1 MNKLAF
7 ILFLSLGNF
16 GILFS
21 AYGQNQPALPRE
33 IVQATKSGSR
43 SVVGIPGP
51 NYWQNRADYSINVQV
66 DPQTGVLTGHEL
78 ITYFNNSPDTLRQL
92 VVRLYPDFY
101 KKGNARS
108 WPIGPEDLTDGTII
122 NSLLINKLIV
132 DPTDTKVVNRSA
144 TNMYIQLV
152 EPLLPQDSLSLETSW
167 TFIIPQNQPVR
178 MGKYSENIIF
188 VAYWYPQIAVYDDI
202 DGWDQIDYLG
212 TVEFYNDFNDYHVTI
227 SVPNDYKVWATGE
240 LQNPGIHYTK
250 AVLERVSGAKRSGEI
265 VRFFTTDECRAN
277 TVLQT
282 QTDQAWQFVAREV
295 PDFSFGLAKEI
306 NWEGSFVTVDTLS
319 GRQVLVDAVYPDSVL
334 TFNQGASWA
343 SLSVRMMS
351 TEMPGVPFP
360 YPHMTSFCNG
370 RRNGGMES
378 PMMAIDGD
386 PKSES
391 QSMGLFYHEI
401 AHTYF
406 PFYMGVNERK
416 YAWMDEGWA
425 AYTTNEIMEKEDP
438 EYHYFDRMVSV
449 FETMSGR
456 EKEVPMMYLSYQIE
470 DYSSYRVHAYNRSA
484 LALAFLRDALGETT
498 FKAAYQQ
505 FIRNWNGLHP
515 GPFDFFNS
523 FSQTAKQDL
532 WWYFTPWYF
541 NRAYADLGI
550 KKVTFD
556 NKIVVE
562 NPGGL
567 PLPIRLLVNYTDGT
581 QEEIERNTGVWVESP
596 DAVVVQVDNEKQIE
610 KVVLGS
616 KGVPDVN
623 LSNNT
628 VIPQYQ

>member
-1 MNKLAF
+1 MNKIAF
-7 ILFLSLGNF
+7 VLFLSLGNF

-21 AYGQNQPALPRE
+21 VYGQNQPALPRE

-51 NYWQNRADYSINVQV
+51 NYWQNRADYSIDVKV
-66 DPQTGVLTGHEL
+66 DPKTGLLTGHEL

-108 WPIGPEDLTDGTII
+108 WPIGSENLTDGTII
-122 NSLLINKLIV
+122 NSLLINKVIV
-132 DPTDTKVVNRSA
+132 DPADTKVVNRSA
-144 TNMYIQLV
+144 TNMDIQLV
-152 EPLLPQDSLSLETSW
+152 EPLLPLDSLSLETSW
-167 TFIIPQNQPVR
+167 SFIIPQNQPVR

-188 VAYWYPQIAVYDDI
+188 LAYWYPQIAVYDDI
-202 DGWDQIDYLG
+202 DGWDEIDYLG
-212 TVEFYNDFNDYHVTI
+212 TVEFYNDFNNYNVTI
-227 SVPNDYKVWATGE
+227 SVPNDYKIWATGE

-250 AVLERVSGAKRSGEI
+250 AVLERMSEAKRSGEI

-277 TVLQT
+277 TVLQK
-282 QTDQAWQFVAREV
+282 QSPQAWQFVAREV
-295 PDFSFGLAKEI
+295 PDFSFGLAKEV

-334 TFNQGASWA
+334 TFNQGARWA

-391 QSMGLFYHEI
+391 QAMGLFYHEI

-406 PFYMGVNERK
+406 PFYMGANERK

-438 EYHYFDRMVSV
+438 EYHYFDRIVSA
-449 FETMSGR
+449 FEAMSGR
-456 EKEVPMMYLSYQIE
+456 EKEVPMMYLSYQIA
-470 DYSSYRVHAYNRSA
+470 DYSSYRIHAYNRSA
-484 LALAFLRDALGETT
+484 LALAYLRDALGETT
-498 FKAAYQQ
+498 FKEAYQQ
-505 FIRNWNGLHP
+505 FIENWHGLHP

-581 QEEIERNTGVWVESP
+581 QEEVEKNTGVWAESP
-596 DAVVVQVDNEKQIE
+596 DAVVVQVDNKKQIE
-610 KVVLGS
+610 KVILGS